1 VIAKAISAKNILEIG
16 TFCGFSTAAFAR
28 AIPENGVVFTC
39 DEDTRYIETARKY
52 WTHLGVAQKI
62 HFELGQ
68 ALTVLHR
75 LTIDEPSKGFFDIA
89 FIDADKENYRQYAE
103 LSMKLLRKGGLLIV
117 DNTLWKGLVQ
127 YKESRDNSAEHI
139 KALNEWVFETFGKNA
154 SLLPAW
160 DGVTIVV
167 KSE

>member
-1 VIAKAISAKNILEIG
+1 
-16 TFCGFSTAAFAR
+16 
-28 AIPENGVVFTC
+28 
-39 DEDTRYIETARKY
+39 
-52 WTHLGVAQKI
+52 
-62 HFELGQ
+62 
-68 ALTVLHR
+68 VLHR